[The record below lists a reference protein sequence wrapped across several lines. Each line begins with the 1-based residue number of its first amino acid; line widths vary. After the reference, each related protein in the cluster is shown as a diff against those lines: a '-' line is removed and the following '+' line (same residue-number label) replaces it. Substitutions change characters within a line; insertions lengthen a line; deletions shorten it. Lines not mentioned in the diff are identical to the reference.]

1 MYYETEKNDHGLP
14 YNPIKALT
22 VPRPIGWISTV
33 SKDGIGN
40 LSPYSFFNALS
51 YNPPFVM
58 ISGGCKDDGS
68 KKDTVVNAEETGEFV
83 FNLATWDTR
92 EKMSD
97 TSWIVESD
105 VDELAAVGLTAAPS
119 NLVKPPRV
127 AESPAHFECLYHDT
141 VVLPGN
147 APESVHHVVF
157 GRVIAV
163 HINDDYITDDGLVD
177 TLKMKV
183 IARLG
188 YMDYT
193 TVDNIFSM
201 KKRMVE
207 ERFNPN
213 SATRQPGQA
222 AE

>member
-1 MYYETEKNDHGLP
+1 MYYEADKNDHGLP

-33 SKDGIGN
+33 SKKGVGN
-40 LSPYSFFNALS
+40 LAPFSYFNALS

-58 ISGGCKDDGS
+58 FSGGSREDGR
-68 KKDTVVNAEETGEFV
+68 KKDSVINAETTGEFV
-83 FNLATWDTR
+83 FNLSTWNTKD
-92 EKMSD
+92 KMND
-97 TSWIVESD
+97 TSWITD
-105 VDELAAVGLTAAPS
+105 PDIDELSDVGLTPIPS
-119 NLVKPPRV
+119 KRVNPPRV
-127 AESPAHFECLYHDT
+127 AESPAHFECLYHQT

-157 GRVIAV
+157 GRVIGI
-163 HINDDYITDDGLVD
+163 HIDDEYITEDGQVD

-188 YMDYT
+188 YKDYT
-193 TVDNIFSM
+193 TVESKFSM
-201 KKRMVE
+201 NKRTE
-207 ERFNPN
+207 EDKILPN
-213 SATRQPGQA
+213 TDRQA